1 MEVLIPRGYGYQCP
15 SVAHRNRSDNG
26 KLRYSRNSDPILDT
40 RVYEAVF
47 SGVEGVKV
55 SANRVAESILNSCDT
70 KSNEFIFFRKIYII
84 GLMTQ
89 PSGGKTVHSLTKYSD
104 R

>member
-70 KSNEFIFFRKIYII
+70 AINELIVFR
-84 GLMTQ
+84 
-89 PSGGKTVHSLTKYSD
+89 
-104 R
+104 